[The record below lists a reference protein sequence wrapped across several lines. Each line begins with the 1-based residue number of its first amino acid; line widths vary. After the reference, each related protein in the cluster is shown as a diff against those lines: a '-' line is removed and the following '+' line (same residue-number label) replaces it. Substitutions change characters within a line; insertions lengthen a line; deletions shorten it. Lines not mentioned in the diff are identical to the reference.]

1 MATVELLAQTR
12 AILAD
17 LVAFESVTETSNL
30 DIVPLYRGA
39 AGAAWNRI
47 GAHIRRRARKSQLV
61 RDIRPRRRR
70 RRRAFRPHRCRP
82 GGGRLERAAV
92 SFESKKTANYSRAGA
107 ADMKGFIAC
116 ALACAPAFA
125 AARLRRP
132 IHLALSF
139 DEESRSAGAP
149 ILVAAMR
156 QKRAPAVAIVG
167 EPTMM
172 KIVAGH
178 KAGFEA
184 TTDFFGVAAH
194 ASDPRAGVNAAF
206 FAARFVCEIEAMALE
221 CARRPRP
228 RSDFE
233 PPYSTLSVGVV
244 VGGVAR
250 NMLPQTCEVAWEYRP
265 LPDEDAAAAV
275 ARIEKIVARL
285 DGEMRAQN
293 PRAGAKNRFID
304 SYPGLPFE
312 PDSPALRLARE
323 LLPEGGCEGR
333 GLRRGCGLFSSRRD
347 SGGFGGAGR
356 HRASAQAGRIR
367 GRPRSWRNV
376 SILCRACKRG
386 WKQTTRCKPPPA
398 RDRALRL
405 IYNADAGKRGKKWK
419 VFWKN
424 AFAFCGVSS
433 R

>member
-30 DIVPLYRGA
+30 DIVRYIEARLARLGIESELTFDGA
-39 AGAAWNRI
+39 REKANLCATFGRDGDGGVALSGHTDVVPAGVGWSAPPFRLI
-47 GAHIRRRARKSQLV
+47 EKDGKLFAR
-61 RDIRPRRRR
+61 
-70 RRRAFRPHRCRP
+70 
-82 GGGRLERAAV
+82 
-92 SFESKKTANYSRAGA
+92 GA

-156 QKRAPAVAIVG
+156 QKRAPAAAVVG

-244 VGGVAR
+244 AGGVAR

-275 ARIEKIVARL
+275 TRIEKIVARL

-323 LLPEGGCEGR
+323 LLPEGGCEVVAYG
-333 GLRRGCGLFSSRRD
+333 
-347 SGGFGGAGR
+347 
-356 HRASAQAGRIR
+356 
-367 GRPRSWRNV
+367 
-376 SILCRACKRG
+376 
-386 WKQTTRCKPPPA
+386 
-398 RDRALRL
+398 
-405 IYNADAGKRGKKWK
+405 ADAGCFHRGGIPAVLAGPGDIAQAHKPDEF
-419 VFWKN
+419 VAVAQLAECLDFM
-424 AFAFCGVSS
+424 S
-433 R
+433 RLQARLETNDAL

>member
-30 DIVPLYRGA
+30 DIVRYIEARLARLGIESELTFDGA
-39 AGAAWNRI
+39 REKANLCATFGRDGDGGVALSGHTDVVPAGVGWSAPPFRLTEKD
-47 GAHIRRRARKSQLV
+47 GKLFAR
-61 RDIRPRRRR
+61 
-70 RRRAFRPHRCRP
+70 
-82 GGGRLERAAV
+82 
-92 SFESKKTANYSRAGA
+92 GA

-156 QKRAPAVAIVG
+156 QKRAPAAAVVG

-244 VGGVAR
+244 AGGVAR

-323 LLPEGGCEGR
+323 LLPEGGCEVVAYG
-333 GLRRGCGLFSSRRD
+333 
-347 SGGFGGAGR
+347 
-356 HRASAQAGRIR
+356 
-367 GRPRSWRNV
+367 
-376 SILCRACKRG
+376 
-386 WKQTTRCKPPPA
+386 
-398 RDRALRL
+398 
-405 IYNADAGKRGKKWK
+405 ADAGCFHRGGIPAILAGPGNIAQAHKPDEF
-419 VFWKN
+419 VAVAQLAECLDFM
-424 AFAFCGVSS
+424 S
-433 R
+433 RLQARLETNDAL

>member
-30 DIVPLYRGA
+30 DIVRYIEARLARLGIESELTFDGA
-39 AGAAWNRI
+39 REKANLCATFGPDGDGGVALSGHTDVVPAGI
-47 GAHIRRRARKSQLV
+47 GWSAPPFRLIEKDGKLFAR
-61 RDIRPRRRR
+61 
-70 RRRAFRPHRCRP
+70 
-82 GGGRLERAAV
+82 
-92 SFESKKTANYSRAGA
+92 GA

-244 VGGVAR
+244 AGGVAR

-323 LLPEGGCEGR
+323 LLPEGGCEVVAYG
-333 GLRRGCGLFSSRRD
+333 
-347 SGGFGGAGR
+347 
-356 HRASAQAGRIR
+356 
-367 GRPRSWRNV
+367 
-376 SILCRACKRG
+376 
-386 WKQTTRCKPPPA
+386 
-398 RDRALRL
+398 
-405 IYNADAGKRGKKWK
+405 ADAGCFHRGGIPAVLAGPGDIAQAHKPDEF
-419 VFWKN
+419 VAVAQLAECLDFL
-424 AFAFCGVSS
+424 S
-433 R
+433 RLQARLETNDAL

>member
-30 DIVPLYRGA
+30 DIVRYIEARLARLGIESELTFDGA
-39 AGAAWNRI
+39 REKANLCATFGRDGDGGVALSGHTDVVPAGVGWSAPPFRLTEKD
-47 GAHIRRRARKSQLV
+47 GKLFAR
-61 RDIRPRRRR
+61 
-70 RRRAFRPHRCRP
+70 
-82 GGGRLERAAV
+82 
-92 SFESKKTANYSRAGA
+92 GA

-156 QKRAPAVAIVG
+156 QKRAPAAAVVG

-244 VGGVAR
+244 AGGVAR

-312 PDSPALRLARE
+312 PDSAALRLARE
-323 LLPEGGCEGR
+323 LLPEGGCEVVAYG
-333 GLRRGCGLFSSRRD
+333 
-347 SGGFGGAGR
+347 
-356 HRASAQAGRIR
+356 
-367 GRPRSWRNV
+367 
-376 SILCRACKRG
+376 
-386 WKQTTRCKPPPA
+386 
-398 RDRALRL
+398 
-405 IYNADAGKRGKKWK
+405 ADAGCFHRGGIPAVLAGPGDIAQAHKPDEF
-419 VFWKN
+419 VAVAQLAECLDFM
-424 AFAFCGVSS
+424 S
-433 R
+433 RLQARLETNDAL

>member
-30 DIVPLYRGA
+30 DIVRYIEARLARLGIESELTFDGA
-39 AGAAWNRI
+39 REKANLCATFGRDGDGGVALSGHTDVVPAGVGWSAPPFRLTEKD
-47 GAHIRRRARKSQLV
+47 GKLFAR
-61 RDIRPRRRR
+61 
-70 RRRAFRPHRCRP
+70 
-82 GGGRLERAAV
+82 
-92 SFESKKTANYSRAGA
+92 GA

-156 QKRAPAVAIVG
+156 QKRAPAAAVVG

-244 VGGVAR
+244 AGGVAR

-265 LPDEDAAAAV
+265 LPDDDAAAAV
-275 ARIEKIVARL
+275 ARIEEIVARL

-323 LLPEGGCEGR
+323 LLPEGGCEVVAYG
-333 GLRRGCGLFSSRRD
+333 
-347 SGGFGGAGR
+347 
-356 HRASAQAGRIR
+356 
-367 GRPRSWRNV
+367 
-376 SILCRACKRG
+376 
-386 WKQTTRCKPPPA
+386 
-398 RDRALRL
+398 
-405 IYNADAGKRGKKWK
+405 ADAGCFHRGGIPAVLAGPGDIAQAHKPDEF
-419 VFWKN
+419 VAVAQLAECLDFM
-424 AFAFCGVSS
+424 S
-433 R
+433 RLQARLETNDAL

>member
-30 DIVPLYRGA
+30 DIVRYIEARLARLGIESELTFDGA
-39 AGAAWNRI
+39 REKANLCATFGRDGDGGVALSGHTDVVPAGVGWSAPPFRLTEKD
-47 GAHIRRRARKSQLV
+47 GKLFAR
-61 RDIRPRRRR
+61 
-70 RRRAFRPHRCRP
+70 
-82 GGGRLERAAV
+82 
-92 SFESKKTANYSRAGA
+92 GA

-156 QKRAPAVAIVG
+156 QKRAPAAAVVG

-244 VGGVAR
+244 AGGVAR

-265 LPDEDAAAAV
+265 LPDDDAAAAV

-323 LLPEGGCEGR
+323 LLPEGGCEVVAYG
-333 GLRRGCGLFSSRRD
+333 
-347 SGGFGGAGR
+347 
-356 HRASAQAGRIR
+356 
-367 GRPRSWRNV
+367 
-376 SILCRACKRG
+376 
-386 WKQTTRCKPPPA
+386 
-398 RDRALRL
+398 
-405 IYNADAGKRGKKWK
+405 ADAGCFHRGGIPAVLAGPGDIAQAHKPDEF
-419 VFWKN
+419 VAVAQLAECLDFM
-424 AFAFCGVSS
+424 S
-433 R
+433 RLQARLETNDAL

>member
-30 DIVPLYRGA
+30 DIVRYIEARLARLGIEAELTFDGA
-39 AGAAWNRI
+39 REKANLCATFGRDGDGGVALSGHTDVVPAGVGWSAPPFRLTEKD
-47 GAHIRRRARKSQLV
+47 GKLFAR
-61 RDIRPRRRR
+61 
-70 RRRAFRPHRCRP
+70 
-82 GGGRLERAAV
+82 
-92 SFESKKTANYSRAGA
+92 GA

-125 AARLRRP
+125 AACLRRP

-156 QKRAPAVAIVG
+156 QKRAPAAAVVG

-244 VGGVAR
+244 AGGVAR

-323 LLPEGGCEGR
+323 LLPEGGCEVVAYG
-333 GLRRGCGLFSSRRD
+333 
-347 SGGFGGAGR
+347 
-356 HRASAQAGRIR
+356 
-367 GRPRSWRNV
+367 
-376 SILCRACKRG
+376 
-386 WKQTTRCKPPPA
+386 
-398 RDRALRL
+398 
-405 IYNADAGKRGKKWK
+405 ADAGCFHRGGIPAVLAGPGDIAQAHKPDEF
-419 VFWKN
+419 VAVAQLAECLDFL
-424 AFAFCGVSS
+424 S
-433 R
+433 RLQARLETNDAL

>member
-30 DIVPLYRGA
+30 DIVRYIEARLARLGIESELTFDGA
-39 AGAAWNRI
+39 REKANLCATFGRDGDGGVALSGHTDVVPAGVGWSAPPFRLTEKD
-47 GAHIRRRARKSQLV
+47 GKLFAR
-61 RDIRPRRRR
+61 
-70 RRRAFRPHRCRP
+70 
-82 GGGRLERAAV
+82 
-92 SFESKKTANYSRAGA
+92 GA

-156 QKRAPAVAIVG
+156 QKRAPAAAIVG

-323 LLPEGGCEGR
+323 LLPEGGCEVVAYG
-333 GLRRGCGLFSSRRD
+333 
-347 SGGFGGAGR
+347 
-356 HRASAQAGRIR
+356 
-367 GRPRSWRNV
+367 
-376 SILCRACKRG
+376 
-386 WKQTTRCKPPPA
+386 
-398 RDRALRL
+398 
-405 IYNADAGKRGKKWK
+405 ADAGCFHRGGIPAVLAGPGDIAQAHKPDEF
-419 VFWKN
+419 VAVAQLAECLDFL
-424 AFAFCGVSS
+424 S
-433 R
+433 RLQARLETNDAL

>member
-30 DIVPLYRGA
+30 DIVRYIEARLARLGIESELTFDGA
-39 AGAAWNRI
+39 REKANLCATFGRDGDGGVALSGHTDVVPAGI
-47 GAHIRRRARKSQLV
+47 GWSAPPFRLIEKDGKLFAR
-61 RDIRPRRRR
+61 
-70 RRRAFRPHRCRP
+70 
-82 GGGRLERAAV
+82 
-92 SFESKKTANYSRAGA
+92 GA

-156 QKRAPAVAIVG
+156 QKRAPAAAIVG

-244 VGGVAR
+244 AGGVAR

-323 LLPEGGCEGR
+323 LLPEGGCEVVAYG
-333 GLRRGCGLFSSRRD
+333 
-347 SGGFGGAGR
+347 
-356 HRASAQAGRIR
+356 
-367 GRPRSWRNV
+367 
-376 SILCRACKRG
+376 
-386 WKQTTRCKPPPA
+386 
-398 RDRALRL
+398 
-405 IYNADAGKRGKKWK
+405 ADAGCFHRGGIPAVLAGPGDIAQAHKPDEF
-419 VFWKN
+419 VAVAQLAECLDFM
-424 AFAFCGVSS
+424 S
-433 R
+433 RLQARLETNDAL

>member
-30 DIVPLYRGA
+30 DIVRYIEARLARLGIESELTFDGA
-39 AGAAWNRI
+39 REKANLCATFGRDGDGGVALSGHTDVVPAGVGWSAPPFRLI
-47 GAHIRRRARKSQLV
+47 EKDGKLFAR
-61 RDIRPRRRR
+61 
-70 RRRAFRPHRCRP
+70 
-82 GGGRLERAAV
+82 
-92 SFESKKTANYSRAGA
+92 GA

-125 AARLRRP
+125 AARLRHP

-156 QKRAPAVAIVG
+156 QKRAPAAAVVG

-244 VGGVAR
+244 AGGVAR

-265 LPDEDAAAAV
+265 LPDEDAVAAV

-323 LLPEGGCEGR
+323 LLPEGGCEVVAYG
-333 GLRRGCGLFSSRRD
+333 
-347 SGGFGGAGR
+347 
-356 HRASAQAGRIR
+356 
-367 GRPRSWRNV
+367 
-376 SILCRACKRG
+376 
-386 WKQTTRCKPPPA
+386 
-398 RDRALRL
+398 
-405 IYNADAGKRGKKWK
+405 ADAGCFHRAGIPAVLAGPGDIAQAHKPDEF
-419 VFWKN
+419 VAVAQLAECLDFM
-424 AFAFCGVSS
+424 S
-433 R
+433 RLQARLETNDAL

>member
-30 DIVPLYRGA
+30 DIVRYIEARLARLGIESELTFDGA
-39 AGAAWNRI
+39 REKANLCATFGRDGDGGVALSGHTDVVPAGVGWSAPPFRLTEKD
-47 GAHIRRRARKSQLV
+47 GKLFAR
-61 RDIRPRRRR
+61 
-70 RRRAFRPHRCRP
+70 
-82 GGGRLERAAV
+82 
-92 SFESKKTANYSRAGA
+92 GA

-156 QKRAPAVAIVG
+156 QKRAPAAAIVG

-244 VGGVAR
+244 AGGVAR

-323 LLPEGGCEGR
+323 LLPEGGCEVVAYG
-333 GLRRGCGLFSSRRD
+333 
-347 SGGFGGAGR
+347 
-356 HRASAQAGRIR
+356 
-367 GRPRSWRNV
+367 
-376 SILCRACKRG
+376 
-386 WKQTTRCKPPPA
+386 
-398 RDRALRL
+398 
-405 IYNADAGKRGKKWK
+405 ADAGCFHRGGIPAILAGPGDIAQAHKPDEF
-419 VFWKN
+419 VTVAQLAECLDFL
-424 AFAFCGVSS
+424 S
-433 R
+433 RLQARLEKDDPL

>member
-30 DIVPLYRGA
+30 DIVRYIEALLARLGIESELTFDGA
-39 AGAAWNRI
+39 REKANLCATFGRDGDGGVALSGHTDVVPAGVGWSAPPFRLI
-47 GAHIRRRARKSQLV
+47 EKDGKLFAR
-61 RDIRPRRRR
+61 
-70 RRRAFRPHRCRP
+70 
-82 GGGRLERAAV
+82 
-92 SFESKKTANYSRAGA
+92 GA

-156 QKRAPAVAIVG
+156 QKRAPAAAVVG

-244 VGGVAR
+244 AGGVAR

-323 LLPEGGCEGR
+323 LLPEGGCEVVAYG
-333 GLRRGCGLFSSRRD
+333 
-347 SGGFGGAGR
+347 
-356 HRASAQAGRIR
+356 
-367 GRPRSWRNV
+367 
-376 SILCRACKRG
+376 
-386 WKQTTRCKPPPA
+386 
-398 RDRALRL
+398 
-405 IYNADAGKRGKKWK
+405 ADAGCFHRGGIPAILAGPGDIAQAHKPDEF
-419 VFWKN
+419 VAVAQLAECLDFM
-424 AFAFCGVSS
+424 S
-433 R
+433 RLQARLETNDAL

>member
-30 DIVPLYRGA
+30 DIVRYIEALLARLGIESELTFDGA
-39 AGAAWNRI
+39 REKANLCATFGRDGDGGVALSGHTDVVPAGVGWSAPPFRLTEKD
-47 GAHIRRRARKSQLV
+47 GKLFAR
-61 RDIRPRRRR
+61 
-70 RRRAFRPHRCRP
+70 
-82 GGGRLERAAV
+82 
-92 SFESKKTANYSRAGA
+92 GA

-156 QKRAPAVAIVG
+156 QKRAPAAAIVG

-265 LPDEDAAAAV
+265 LPDEDTAAAV

-323 LLPEGGCEGR
+323 LLPEGGCEVVAYG
-333 GLRRGCGLFSSRRD
+333 
-347 SGGFGGAGR
+347 
-356 HRASAQAGRIR
+356 
-367 GRPRSWRNV
+367 
-376 SILCRACKRG
+376 
-386 WKQTTRCKPPPA
+386 
-398 RDRALRL
+398 
-405 IYNADAGKRGKKWK
+405 ADAGCFHRGGIPAVLAGPGDIAQAHKPDEF
-419 VFWKN
+419 VAVAQLAECLDFM
-424 AFAFCGVSS
+424 S
-433 R
+433 RLQARLETNDAL

>member
-30 DIVPLYRGA
+30 DIVRYIEARLARLGIESELTFDGA
-39 AGAAWNRI
+39 REKANLCATFGRDGDGGVALSGHTDVVPAGVGWSAPPFRLI
-47 GAHIRRRARKSQLV
+47 EKDGKLFAR
-61 RDIRPRRRR
+61 
-70 RRRAFRPHRCRP
+70 
-82 GGGRLERAAV
+82 
-92 SFESKKTANYSRAGA
+92 GA

-156 QKRAPAVAIVG
+156 QKRAPAAAIVG

-244 VGGVAR
+244 AGGVAR

-275 ARIEKIVARL
+275 TRIEKIVARL

-304 SYPGLPFE
+304 SYPGLPFD

-323 LLPEGGCEGR
+323 LLPEGGCEVVAYG
-333 GLRRGCGLFSSRRD
+333 
-347 SGGFGGAGR
+347 
-356 HRASAQAGRIR
+356 
-367 GRPRSWRNV
+367 
-376 SILCRACKRG
+376 
-386 WKQTTRCKPPPA
+386 
-398 RDRALRL
+398 
-405 IYNADAGKRGKKWK
+405 ADAGCFHHGGIPAILAGPGDIAQAHKPDEF
-419 VFWKN
+419 VAVAQLAECLDFL
-424 AFAFCGVSS
+424 S
-433 R
+433 RLQARLETNDAL

>member
-30 DIVPLYRGA
+30 DIVRYIEARLARLGIESELTFDGA
-39 AGAAWNRI
+39 REKANLCATFGRDGDGGVALSGHTDVVPAGVGWSAPPFRLTEKD
-47 GAHIRRRARKSQLV
+47 GKLFAR
-61 RDIRPRRRR
+61 
-70 RRRAFRPHRCRP
+70 
-82 GGGRLERAAV
+82 
-92 SFESKKTANYSRAGA
+92 GA

-156 QKRAPAVAIVG
+156 QKRAPAAAIVG

-244 VGGVAR
+244 AGGVAR

-323 LLPEGGCEGR
+323 LLPEGGCEVVAYG
-333 GLRRGCGLFSSRRD
+333 
-347 SGGFGGAGR
+347 
-356 HRASAQAGRIR
+356 
-367 GRPRSWRNV
+367 
-376 SILCRACKRG
+376 
-386 WKQTTRCKPPPA
+386 
-398 RDRALRL
+398 
-405 IYNADAGKRGKKWK
+405 ADAGCFHRGGIPAILAGPGDIAQAHKPDEF
-419 VFWKN
+419 VAVAQLAECLDFM
-424 AFAFCGVSS
+424 S
-433 R
+433 RLQARLETNDAL

>member
-30 DIVPLYRGA
+30 DIVRYIEALLARLGIESELTFDGA
-39 AGAAWNRI
+39 REKANLCATFGRDGDGGVALSGHTDVVPAGVGWSAPPFRLI
-47 GAHIRRRARKSQLV
+47 EKDGKLFAR
-61 RDIRPRRRR
+61 
-70 RRRAFRPHRCRP
+70 
-82 GGGRLERAAV
+82 
-92 SFESKKTANYSRAGA
+92 GA

-156 QKRAPAVAIVG
+156 QKRAPAAAVVG

-244 VGGVAR
+244 AGGVAR

-323 LLPEGGCEGR
+323 LLPEGGCEVVAYG
-333 GLRRGCGLFSSRRD
+333 
-347 SGGFGGAGR
+347 
-356 HRASAQAGRIR
+356 
-367 GRPRSWRNV
+367 
-376 SILCRACKRG
+376 
-386 WKQTTRCKPPPA
+386 
-398 RDRALRL
+398 
-405 IYNADAGKRGKKWK
+405 ADAGCFHRGGIPAVLAGPGDIAQAHKPDEF
-419 VFWKN
+419 VAVAQLAECLDFM
-424 AFAFCGVSS
+424 S
-433 R
+433 RLQARLETNDAL

>member
-1 MATVELLAQTR
+1 MATVELLAHTR

-30 DIVPLYRGA
+30 DIVRYIEALLARLGIESELTFDGA
-39 AGAAWNRI
+39 REKANLCATFGRDGDGGVALSGHTDVVPAGVGWSAPPFHLTEKD
-47 GAHIRRRARKSQLV
+47 GKLFAR
-61 RDIRPRRRR
+61 
-70 RRRAFRPHRCRP
+70 
-82 GGGRLERAAV
+82 
-92 SFESKKTANYSRAGA
+92 GA

-156 QKRAPAVAIVG
+156 QKRAPAAAVVG

-244 VGGVAR
+244 AGGVAR

-265 LPDEDAAAAV
+265 LPDDDAAAAV

-323 LLPEGGCEGR
+323 LLPEGGCEVVAYG
-333 GLRRGCGLFSSRRD
+333 
-347 SGGFGGAGR
+347 
-356 HRASAQAGRIR
+356 
-367 GRPRSWRNV
+367 
-376 SILCRACKRG
+376 
-386 WKQTTRCKPPPA
+386 
-398 RDRALRL
+398 
-405 IYNADAGKRGKKWK
+405 ADAGCFHRGGIPAVLAGPGDIAQAHKPDEF
-419 VFWKN
+419 VAVAQLAECLDFL
-424 AFAFCGVSS
+424 S
-433 R
+433 RLQARLETNDAL